1 VLDFWIMW
9 TCSSF
14 GLLINAG
21 VVSFYKDFLE
31 SLYEL
36 LGGSASVTG
45 IYLQMF
51 PFCYEFWD
59 MILTLIG
66 IIFFF
71 LGPLTAI
78 GHISHTEKVL
88 AFVSVCFSF

>member
-1 VLDFWIMW
+1 MWI
-9 TCSSF
+9 CSSF

-51 PFCYEFWD
+51 PFCY
-59 MILTLIG
+59 
-66 IIFFF
+66 
-71 LGPLTAI
+71 
-78 GHISHTEKVL
+78 
-88 AFVSVCFSF
+88 

>member
-1 VLDFWIMW
+1 MW

-51 PFCYEFWD
+51 PFCYEF
-59 MILTLIG
+59 
-66 IIFFF
+66 
-71 LGPLTAI
+71 
-78 GHISHTEKVL
+78 
-88 AFVSVCFSF
+88 